1 MAQVL
6 EARMAPA
13 AQIPEVGQAVRVR
26 NRLATVRAIEPYDS
40 RSAQG
45 RLHIIDVEYLDDFRY
60 PEAEQLLWE
69 VEATAEP
76 LGKTTLPSVDANRPD
91 SPEALQAFVNAHRWT
106 RLNRLREGDGIEDEP
121 LLGVWN
127 SAIQVHPYQLDPVIR
142 ALSMP
147 RVSLLLADGV
157 GLGKTIQAGLVLEEL
172 LLRRRIRRILV
183 LCPAMLQRQWKLE
196 LRRKFNLDFE
206 VIDSDSTFQLRRR
219 MGIDTNP
226 WKAFPRIITS
236 MDYLRMPD
244 VLQQFLQAS
253 GAGPDAEASAQ
264 RVTAHAPWDL
274 LIVDECHH
282 FAPQGGSRASQRT
295 RMLREIRFLFE
306 HRLFASATPHNGKT
320 VSFTGL
326 LELLDPIRFQ
336 MSVEMDKTDKNRL
349 AEVRIRRLKD
359 DINKQSL
366 RPPFA
371 DQLPPVELPIR
382 LSPKE
387 SALYAALREYRKHG
401 HAALA
406 SASAAER
413 WLSQF
418 IYSLLTKRLL
428 SCPYA
433 FARTWWRHLEGFAD
447 DNAGAEPQ
455 SLFDM
460 ARVSAER
467 AEEQTKSDDERSV
480 LEEDAA
486 RYSGSY
492 FRSQSKAVEDFQSRV
507 SKAVEA
513 LGYERR
519 IVEDPNKL
527 AAHAKKSDSKT
538 DALIAWIKQ
547 HLFARGKLRDDER
560 LIVFTEY
567 KETLFYLEKR
577 LLQEGFDKNTLRLL
591 YGGMTADEFEAVKGE
606 FEDQTAAVRLLL
618 ATDAASE
625 GINMQECCRWV
636 IHYDVPWSPS
646 KIIQRNGRV
655 SRHGQTRDVSV
666 HYFKS
671 DEDEDIDFLG
681 YVAAKVCTIL
691 DDLGSVERV
700 FDAAIHRHFEGKK
713 IKQEQLDF
721 AVDDEAN
728 KSPERND
735 LGRSTAT
742 DIADLTHRAKELL
755 ENTDSRLGISPE
767 ALVEILR
774 AAIRVEGHGSLDD
787 IPGNAGFYRLKPP
800 PRWEGLARQTL
811 TVGSRTDRMEL
822 VFDAALVE
830 TEENGCR
837 IMRLKKHQ
845 VLLRLGHPIMRQA
858 MATLCRQLHDPTGH
872 DAVFRW
878 SLAALHRSGFDALLV
893 FHYTVTAINELR
905 EPLHDEVSSTVLRI
919 EGDRLVAVDADFQR
933 LVLSS
938 EFHPIKSAKRRED
951 WVRKLRGHWFQH
963 KADLEAL
970 LKRQEKSLRGV
981 LEDRA
986 KTTLTRELSAAKES
1000 YQYRLRELK
1009 DRSREQ
1015 ELSKLAKSLLR
1026 QQAEAMQPTLFEE
1039 IQEEAKV
1046 RVQEIEEQMAVLRQ
1060 DVERTRDL
1068 LTTEQ
1073 EHRLKI
1079 VLPKRYSLLEGS
1091 QGVYCTRSLFT
1102 TATLAWPHVALP

>member
-1 MAQVL
+1 VTTN
-6 EARMAPA
+6 A
-13 AQIPEVGQAVRVR
+13 AIPEVGQAVRVR
-26 NRLATVRAIEPYDS
+26 NRLATVRAVEPYDS

-45 RLHIIDVEYLDDFRY
+45 RFHIIDVEYLDDVRY

-69 VEATAEP
+69 VEATAQP

-91 SPEALQAFVNAHRWT
+91 NPDALQAFVNAHRWT
-106 RLNRLREGDGIEDEP
+106 RLNRLREGDDIENEP

-157 GLGKTIQAGLVLEEL
+157 GLGKTIQAGLVFEEL
-172 LLRRRIRRILV
+172 LLRRRIRRVLV
-183 LCPAMLQRQWKLE
+183 LCPAMLQRQWRLE
-196 LRRKFNLDFE
+196 FRRKFNLDFE

-253 GAGPDAEASAQ
+253 GAGPDADAGEQ

-282 FAPQGGSRASQRT
+282 FAPQSGSRASQRT

-306 HRLFASATPHNGKT
+306 HRIFASATPHNGKT

-326 LELLDPIRFQ
+326 LELLDPIRFL
-336 MSVEMDKTDKNRL
+336 MAVEMDATDKRNL
-349 AEVRIRRLKD
+349 GEVRIRRLKA
-359 DINKQSL
+359 DINKTSL

-371 DQLPPVELPIR
+371 DQLPPVELPLR
-382 LSPKE
+382 LSPQE
-387 SALYAALREYRKHG
+387 SALYDALREYRKHVRT
-401 HAALA
+401 ALAHA
-406 SASAAER
+406 SASER
-413 WLSQF
+413 WLGRF
-418 IYSLLTKRLL
+418 IHSLLTKRLL

-433 FARTWWRHLEGFAD
+433 FARTWLRHLEGATEND
-447 DNAGAEPQ
+447 AGTEAR

-492 FRSQSKAVEDFQSRV
+492 FRSQHKSIEDFQSRV

-513 LGYERR
+513 LGYDRLA
-519 IVEDPNKL
+519 VEDPDKL
-527 AAHAKKSDSKT
+527 AALARQSDSKT
-538 DALIAWIKQ
+538 DALVTWIKGN
-547 HLFARGKLRDDER
+547 LFTGGKLRDDER

-567 KETLFYLEKR
+567 KETLFYIEQR

-606 FEDQTAAVRLLL
+606 FEDPSVAVRLLL

-671 DEDEDIDFLG
+671 NEDEDLDFLG
-681 YVAAKVCTIL
+681 YVAAKVSTIQ

-700 FDAAIHRHFEGKK
+700 FDAAIHRHFEGK
-713 IKQEQLDF
+713 QVTPQQLEQVV
-721 AVDDEAN
+721 ADESK
-728 KSPERND
+728 KSPEQND
-735 LGRSTAT
+735 LGHSTAT
-742 DIADLTHRAKELL
+742 DITDLTRRAKELL

-767 ALVEILR
+767 ALIEIVR
-774 AAIRVEGHGSLDD
+774 AAIQVEGQGSLEP
-787 IPGNAGFYRLKPP
+787 ISGNPGFYRLKPP

-822 VFDAALVE
+822 CFDAALVE
-830 TEENGCR
+830 KEENGRR

-858 MATLCRQLHDPTGH
+858 MATLCRQLHDPARDG
-872 DAVFRW
+872 VFRW
-878 SLAALHRSGFDALLV
+878 SLAALHRSGFDALLI

-905 EPLHDEVSSTVLRI
+905 EPLHDEVLSTVLRI
-919 EGDRLVAVDADFQR
+919 EGDKLAQVDDDFQQ

-938 EFHPIKSAKRRED
+938 ELHPVKEPRRRED
-951 WVRKLRGHWFQH
+951 WVRTLRGHWFRH
-963 KADLEAL
+963 KSELEAYL
-970 LKRQEKSLRGV
+970 RQQESDVRGT
-981 LEDRA
+981 LEARA
-986 KTTLTRELSAAKES
+986 KKALQRELEAARKS
-1000 YQYRLRELK
+1000 YDDRLQELQN
-1009 DRSREQ
+1009 RSREQ
-1015 ELSKLAKSLLR
+1015 ELTKLAKALAR
-1026 QQAEAMQPTLFEE
+1026 EQAEAMQPVLFEE
-1039 IQEEAKV
+1039 FREEAQLKV
-1046 RVQEIEEQMAVLRQ
+1046 YEIEEQMAVLRQ
-1060 DVERTRDL
+1060 DVDRTREL
-1068 LTTEQ
+1068 LAREQ
-1073 EHRLKI
+1073 DHRIKV
-1079 VLPKRYSLLEGS
+1079 VLPRRFSLLEGS
-1091 QGVYCTRSLFT
+1091 QGVRVLP
-1102 TATLAWPHVALP
+1102 LALTYIVPAAAEDIR